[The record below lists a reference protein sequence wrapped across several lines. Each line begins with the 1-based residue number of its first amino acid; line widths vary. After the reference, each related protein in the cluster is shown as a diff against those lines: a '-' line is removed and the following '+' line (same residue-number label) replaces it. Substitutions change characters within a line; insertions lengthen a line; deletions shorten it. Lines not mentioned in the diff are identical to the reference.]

1 MPVFF
6 VMCPSL
12 KKTFLYFCRLIFTN
26 MKTRIAII
34 GYGNIGKAVEQAVLA
49 AEDMQLAG
57 IYHHND
63 NLDDIEADVAALCT
77 PTREVPAFAEKLL
90 RRGICTVDSFDIH
103 GQIYD
108 LRAQLT
114 PIAQKHGTVSVIAA
128 GWDPGSDSVV
138 RALLTAIAPK
148 GITYTNFG
156 PGRSMGHTVAAKAI
170 PGVKDAL
177 SMTIPLGTGIH
188 RRMVYVELEDG
199 ADFATVEKLLLADD
213 YFAHDET
220 HVIPVPSVDALNNV
234 AHGVH
239 LVRSGVSGDTH
250 NQRFEFNM
258 EINNPALTGQVLVA
272 VARAAMR
279 IKKESRYG
287 AYTLIEIPPISL
299 LPGNTENNIRNL
311 V

>member
-1 MPVFF
+1 
-6 VMCPSL
+6 
-12 KKTFLYFCRLIFTN
+12 
-26 MKTRIAII
+26 MKIRIAII

-63 NLDDIEADVAALCT
+63 NLDSIDADVAALCT

-108 LRAQLT
+108 LREQLT
-114 PIAQKHGTVSVIAA
+114 PVAREHGAVSVIAA

-199 ADFATVEKLLLADD
+199 ADFATVERLLLQDD

-279 IKKESRYG
+279 IKEESRYG
-287 AYTLIEIPPISL
+287 AYTLIEIPPIFL
-299 LPGNTENNIRNL
+299 LPDNTENNIRNL

>member
-1 MPVFF
+1 M
-6 VMCPSL
+6 
-12 KKTFLYFCRLIFTN
+12 
-26 MKTRIAII
+26 

-63 NLDDIEADVAALCT
+63 KLDAIDADVVALCT
-77 PTREVPAFAEKLL
+77 PTREVPAFAAQLL
-90 RRGICTVDSFDIH
+90 KRGIATVDSFDIH

-108 LRAQLT
+108 LRSQLT
-114 PIAQKHGTVSVIAA
+114 PIAKEHQAVSIIAA
-128 GWDPGSDSVV
+128 GWDPGSDSMV
-138 RALLTAIAPK
+138 RALLQAIAPK

-188 RRMVYVELEDG
+188 RRMVYVELAPG
-199 ADFATVEKLLLADD
+199 ADFATVEKQLLADD

-220 HVIPVPSVDALNNV
+220 HVIPVPSIDALNNV
-234 AHGVH
+234 AHGVN
-239 LVRSGVSGDTH
+239 LVRDGVSGCTH

-258 EINNPALTGQVLVA
+258 TINNPALTGQVLVA
-272 VARAAMR
+272 CARAAVRMR
-279 IKKESRYG
+279 AEQCHG
-287 AYTLIEIPPISL
+287 AFTMIEIPPIYL
-299 LPGNTENNIRNL
+299 LPGDEEQLIRSL

>member
-1 MPVFF
+1 
-6 VMCPSL
+6 
-12 KKTFLYFCRLIFTN
+12 
-26 MKTRIAII
+26 MKIRIAII
-34 GYGNIGKAVEQAVLA
+34 GYGNIGKAVEHAVLA

-63 NLDDIEADVAALCT
+63 NLDSIDADVAALCT
-77 PTREVPAFAEKLL
+77 PTREVPAFTEKLL
-90 RRGICTVDSFDIH
+90 CRGICTVDSFDIH

-108 LRAQLT
+108 LREQLT
-114 PIAQKHGTVSVIAA
+114 PVAQEHGAVSVIAA

-188 RRMVYVELEDG
+188 RRMVYAELEDS
-199 ADFATVEKLLLADD
+199 ADFATVEKQLLADD

-239 LVRSGVSGDTH
+239 LERSGVSGDTH

-279 IKKESRYG
+279 IKEESRYG
-287 AYTLIEIPPISL
+287 AYTLIEIPPIFL

>member
-1 MPVFF
+1 MQT
-6 VMCPSL
+6 
-12 KKTFLYFCRLIFTN
+12 K
-26 MKTRIAII
+26 IAII
-34 GYGNIGKAVEQAVLA
+34 GYGNIGKAVEQAVMA
-49 AEDMQLAG
+49 ADDMQLAG

-63 NLDDIEADVAALCT
+63 NLDAIDADVAALCT

-90 RRGICTVDSFDIH
+90 QKGISTVDSFDIH
-103 GQIYD
+103 GQIFD
-108 LRAQLT
+108 LRKRLT
-114 PIAQKHGTVSVIAA
+114 PIAQEHQAVSVIAA

-138 RALLTAIAPK
+138 RALLLALAPK

-188 RRMVYVELEDG
+188 RRMVYVELD
-199 ADFATVEKLLLADD
+199 ADD

-220 HVIPVPSVDALNNV
+220 HVIPVPSIDALNNV

-239 LVRSGVSGDTH
+239 LTRSGVSGDTH
-250 NQRFEFNM
+250 NQRFEFDM
-258 EINNPALTGQVLVA
+258 EINNPALTGQVLVSC
-272 VARAAMR
+272 ARAAMR
-279 IKKESRYG
+279 MRAEQRHG
-287 AYTLIEIPPISL
+287 AFTMIEIPPIYL
-299 LPGNTENNIRNL
+299 LPGDEEQLIRSL

>member
-1 MPVFF
+1 MQ
-6 VMCPSL
+6 
-12 KKTFLYFCRLIFTN
+12 
-26 MKTRIAII
+26 TRIAII

-49 AEDMQLAG
+49 AEDMQLVG
-57 IYHHND
+57 IFHHND
-63 NLDDIEADVAALCT
+63 NLDNIEADVVALCT

-90 RRGICTVDSFDIH
+90 KRGICTVDSFDIH

-108 LRAQLT
+108 LRKQLM
-114 PIAQKHGTVSVIAA
+114 PIAKEHKAVSVIAA
-128 GWDPGSDSVV
+128 GWDPGSDSMV

-188 RRMVYVELEDG
+188 RRMVYIELEDG

-220 HVIPVPSVDALNNV
+220 HVIPVPSIDVLNNV

-239 LVRSGVSGDTH
+239 LERNGVSGDTH

-258 EINNPALTGQVLVA
+258 TINNPALTGQVLVA
-272 VARAAMR
+272 VARSAMR
-279 IKKESRYG
+279 MKAEQRFG
-287 AYTLIEIPPISL
+287 ACTMIEIPPIYM
-299 LPGNTENNIRNL
+299 LPGNEETLIRSL

>member
-1 MPVFF
+1 MQTKV
-6 VMCPSL
+6 
-12 KKTFLYFCRLIFTN
+12 
-26 MKTRIAII
+26 AII

-49 AEDMQLAG
+49 ADDMQLAG

-63 NLDDIEADVAALCT
+63 NLDSIEADVAALCT
-77 PTREVPAFAEKLL
+77 PTREVPLYAERLL
-90 RRGICTVDSFDIH
+90 QRGICTVDSFDIH

-108 LRAQLT
+108 LRTKLT
-114 PIAQKHGTVSVIAA
+114 PVAVGHKAVSVIAA

-148 GITYTNFG
+148 GLTYTNFG

-170 PGVKDAL
+170 PGVKNAL

-188 RRMVYVELEDG
+188 RRMVYIVLEEG
-199 ADFATVEKLLLADD
+199 ADFHEVERLLLADD

-220 HVIPVPSVDALNNV
+220 HVVAVPSVDALNNV

-239 LVRSGVSGDTH
+239 LERHGVSGSTH

-258 EINNPALTGQVLVA
+258 SINNPALTGQVLA
-272 VARAAMR
+272 ACARAAVR
-279 IKKESRYG
+279 LRDQQRFG
-287 AYTLIEIPPISL
+287 AYTMIEIPPVSL
-299 LPGNTENNIRNL
+299 LPGDAERWVREL